1 MLSEAMRIFYTS
13 AVGGTQR
20 EPPDAPSQA
29 SASQMWVDFGHV
41 LLTDL
46 SYAVSTKLP
55 GPKVLQ
61 ILSSKWKQMFGMESI
76 P

>member
-1 MLSEAMRIFYTS
+1 MLSAAMRILYTS
-13 AVGGTQR
+13 AVGGTRR
-20 EPPDAPSQA
+20 EPPDAPSQP

-55 GPKVLQ
+55 GP
-61 ILSSKWKQMFGMESI
+61 
-76 P
+76 